1 MTITQERATR
11 DYCFPKR
18 LSDIK
23 KAKLESENVKLIYV
37 ILLITGLLLAL
48 LSVVVLIEKPTSKPN
63 IFVGMSIG
71 YGDEMV
77 AIKLIDKVVGYVN
90 LIILGSL
97 NLTTNTEALTR
108 VCDYMYQ
115 KNLYFIVYVGFGAQ
129 SNVPPNGPDATFFA
143 YAVNKY
149 EDKFLGVYLYDEVG
163 GKLMDGAH
171 SLNVS
176 DANDYSDAAVI
187 YTHHLKYFLDNTT
200 KYYEPAKFNLYT
212 SDYALYWYDYV
223 GGYDVIFTEFV
234 GNQSRQIATGLCRGA
249 AKTLKRD
256 WGVII
261 TWSNQFKPSIEDP
274 EQLYSDMVLA
284 YQNGARYVVVFNS
297 PGNFTPTTEFGTLT
311 AAHLEAMKNFWEY
324 ASVEPAVEEYPSNT
338 AYVLPR
344 DYGFGFR
351 EPNDR
356 IWGKWSVEPLSS
368 KLWIDVNSLLA
379 TYTLNLDIVYET
391 EIGDLPINLPYNR
404 LFFWNGTIIEK

>member
-129 SNVPPNGPDATFFA
+129 SNVPPNGPDATFF
-143 YAVNKY
+143 NI
-149 EDKFLGVYLYDEVG
+149 
-163 GKLMDGAH
+163 
-171 SLNVS
+171 LNS
-176 DANDYSDAAVI
+176 YS
-187 YTHHLKYFLDNTT
+187 
-200 KYYEPAKFNLYT
+200 
-212 SDYALYWYDYV
+212 W
-223 GGYDVIFTEFV
+223 
-234 GNQSRQIATGLCRGA
+234 
-249 AKTLKRD
+249 
-256 WGVII
+256 
-261 TWSNQFKPSIEDP
+261 
-274 EQLYSDMVLA
+274 
-284 YQNGARYVVVFNS
+284 
-297 PGNFTPTTEFGTLT
+297 PTQ
-311 AAHLEAMKNFWEY
+311 
-324 ASVEPAVEEYPSNT
+324 
-338 AYVLPR
+338 
-344 DYGFGFR
+344 
-351 EPNDR
+351 
-356 IWGKWSVEPLSS
+356 
-368 KLWIDVNSLLA
+368 
-379 TYTLNLDIVYET
+379 
-391 EIGDLPINLPYNR
+391 
-404 LFFWNGTIIEK
+404 